1 MLRGH
6 IYTIGG
12 TAVSTIITLVIARYW
27 ALDVGVL
34 TFSSL
39 AISQYSVRKMELP
52 PWFRVGRPEVTS
64 RIFAYSQAYKQA
76 KEGTPRNYVLGN
88 NKSSFLSFKP
98 QDLTSDELLELESRM
113 EAAE

>member
-1 MLRGH
+1 LPRGY

-12 TAVSTIITLVIARYW
+12 TAVSTVLTLLTARYW

-39 AISQYSVRKMELP
+39 AISQYCVRKMEFP
-52 PWFRVGRPEVTS
+52 SWFRVGRPEVTS
-64 RIFAYSQAYKQA
+64 RIFAYSQAFKKA
-76 KEGTPRNYVLGN
+76 KKGNPRNYVLGN
-88 NKSSFLSFKP
+88 NKSSFMSFKP
-98 QDLTSDELLELESRM
+98 QDLSSDELLELESKM